1 MQHLKDEQEEVGK
14 RGERVLCN
22 VWLQNSMK
30 SARIPTHRKDS
41 NQKYSVCGGV
51 NLRVTLLVGDM
62 GWVDIDLGCSSILPS
77 YPANFAKTVE

>member
-22 VWLQNSMK
+22 VWLLNSMK

-41 NQKYSVCGGV
+41 NQKYSVCGVLCELKGDI
-51 NLRVTLLVGDM
+51 VGR
-62 GWVDIDLGCSSILPS
+62 GHGLGRH
-77 YPANFAKTVE
+77 